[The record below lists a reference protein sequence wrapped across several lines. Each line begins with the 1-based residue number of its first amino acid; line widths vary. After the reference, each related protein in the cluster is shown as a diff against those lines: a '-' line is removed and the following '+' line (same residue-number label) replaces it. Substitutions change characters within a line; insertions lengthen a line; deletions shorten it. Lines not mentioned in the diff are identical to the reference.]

1 MIILILACEISTV
14 RTLTLSNTQLFLESI
29 YVFIYSLVP
38 HLHEAK
44 LPRL

>member
-1 MIILILACEISTV
+1 MRSFQQYILHFVIK
-14 RTLTLSNTQLFLESI
+14 RTSI

-44 LPRL
+44 LPR